1 VEGLIM
7 DSKEYSIRR
16 EKVFQQ
22 IMEQSIFILFS
33 GGLIKSS
40 ADATFPFVV
49 NKNFYYLTGIE
60 QENSVLVM
68 LKTPTTVKTYLF
80 IDEIDETK
88 TRWIGKKL
96 DIESATKVSG
106 IHDIFMMSMFETRL
120 KEMLLDTNGFGK
132 VTHAYFD
139 LEKKIIVD
147 HQLKTTE
154 RVADEFKK
162 QYPGLTIDNAYP
174 ILTKLRMIKSAKEV
188 DAIRLAIKGT
198 SYGLQS
204 IRKHL
209 KPGLFEHQVEGLF
222 QYAIKEYGNMGL
234 AFDTIIASGKN
245 AIILHYPNPKDK
257 IADGAL
263 VLCDLGATNG
273 QYRGDITRT
282 YPANKKFNPLQKQ
295 IYETVLKANQLIIQ
309 MAKPGLKIVDLQQAC
324 LKFLAEEAFKEGWIK
339 STEDIGKIYYH
350 NVSHHLGLDTH
361 DPIARDIPL
370 EPGCVI
376 TVEPGLYIK
385 ELGIGIRIED
395 NVLITEKGCEN
406 LSIDIPKTI
415 EEIES

>member
-1 VEGLIM
+1 M
-7 DSKEYSIRR
+7 DSKEYITRR
-16 EKVFQQ
+16 DKVFQH
-22 IMEQSIFILFS
+22 IMEQSIVILYS

-49 NKNFYYLTGIE
+49 NKNFFYLTGIE
-60 QENSVLVM
+60 QENSILVL

-88 TRWIGKKL
+88 TRWVGKKL
-96 DIESATKVSG
+96 DVENATKTSG
-106 IHDIFMMSMFETRL
+106 IHDIFMMSMVETRL
-120 KEMLLDTNGFGK
+120 KEMLLDTNGYGK
-132 VTHAYFD
+132 VTHAYLD
-139 LEKKIIVD
+139 LEKNNVMD
-147 HQLKTTE
+147 GHLKTTDRSAE
-154 RVADEFKK
+154 DLKK
-162 QYPGLTIDNAYP
+162 HYPALTIENAYP
-174 ILTKLRMIKSAKEV
+174 MLTKLRMIKSPKEV
-188 DAIRLAIKGT
+188 EAIRVAIKGT
-198 SYGLQS
+198 AYGLQS

-209 KPGLFEHQVEGLF
+209 KPGLFEHQIEGLF

-234 AFDTIIASGKN
+234 AFETIIASGKN

-263 VLCDLGATNG
+263 VLCDLGATHG

-282 YPANKKFNPLQKQ
+282 YPANRKFNPLQKQ

-324 LKFLAEEAFKEGWIK
+324 LKFLAEAALKEGWIK
-339 STEDIGKIYYH
+339 TAEEIGKIYYH
-350 NVSHHLGLDTH
+350 NVGHHLGLDTH

-395 NVLITEKGCEN
+395 NILITEKGCEN

>member
-1 VEGLIM
+1 M

-22 IMEQSIFILFS
+22 IMEQSILILFS

-60 QENSVLVM
+60 QENSILVM

-88 TRWIGKKL
+88 TRWVGKKL
-96 DIESATKVSG
+96 DIEGATKTSA
-106 IHDIFMMSMFETRL
+106 IHDIFVMSMFETRL
-120 KEMLLDTNGFGK
+120 KEMLMDTNGFGK
-132 VTHAYFD
+132 VTHAYLD
-139 LEKKIIVD
+139 LEKNLVVD
-147 HQLKTTE
+147 GHLKTTD
-154 RVADEFKK
+154 RVADELKK
-162 QYPGLTIDNAYP
+162 QYPALTISNAYP
-174 ILTKLRMIKSAKEV
+174 MLTKLRMIKSPFEV
-188 DAIRLAIKGT
+188 EAIRVAIKGT
-198 SYGLQS
+198 YYGLQS

-209 KPGLFEHQVEGLF
+209 KPGLFEHQIEGLF

-234 AFDTIIASGKN
+234 AFETIIASGKN

-282 YPANKKFNPLQKQ
+282 YPANRKFNPLQKQ

-324 LKFLAEEAFKEGWIK
+324 LKFLAEASLKEGWIK
-339 STEDIGKIYYH
+339 TAEDIGKIYYH

-370 EPGCVI
+370 EAGCVI

-395 NVLITEKGCEN
+395 NILITEKGCEN

-415 EEIES
+415 EEIEN

>member
-1 VEGLIM
+1 M

>member
-16 EKVFQQ
+16 EKVIQQ

-60 QENSVLVM
+60 QENSILVM

-96 DIESATKVSG
+96 DVENATKTSG

-139 LEKKIIVD
+139 LEKKNVVD
-147 HQLKTTE
+147 NQLRTTE

-188 DAIRLAIKGT
+188 DAIRFAIKGT

-209 KPGLFEHQVEGLF
+209 KPGLFEHQIEGLF

-295 IYETVLKANQLIIQ
+295 VYETVLKANQLIIQ

-324 LKFLAEEAFKEGWIK
+324 LKFLADASLKEGWIK
-339 STEDIGKIYYH
+339 TPEDIGKIYYH

-395 NVLITEKGCEN
+395 NILITEKGCEN
-406 LSIDIPKTI
+406 LSIEIPKIT
-415 EEIES
+415 EEIEN

>member
-1 VEGLIM
+1 M

-16 EKVFQQ
+16 EKVIQQ

-60 QENSVLVM
+60 QENSILVM

-96 DIESATKVSG
+96 DVENATKTSG

-139 LEKKIIVD
+139 LEKKNVVD
-147 HQLKTTE
+147 NQLRTTE

-188 DAIRLAIKGT
+188 DAIRFAIKGT

-209 KPGLFEHQVEGLF
+209 KPGLFEHQIEGLF

-295 IYETVLKANQLIIQ
+295 VYETVLKANQLIIQ

-324 LKFLAEEAFKEGWIK
+324 LKFLADASLKEGWIK
-339 STEDIGKIYYH
+339 TPEDIGKIYYH

-395 NVLITEKGCEN
+395 NILITEKGCEN
-406 LSIDIPKTI
+406 LSIEIPKIT
-415 EEIES
+415 EEIEN

>member
-1 VEGLIM
+1 MM
-7 DSKEYSIRR
+7 DAKEFNLRR
-16 EKVFQQ
+16 EKIFQQ
-22 IMEQSIFILFS
+22 VMEQSIFILYS

-40 ADATFPFVV
+40 ADATYPFVV

-60 QENSVLVM
+60 QENSILVM

-88 TRWIGKKL
+88 TRWVGKKL
-96 DIESATKVSG
+96 DVETATKVSG
-106 IHDIFMMSMFETRL
+106 IHDIFMMSMFDTRL
-120 KEMLLDTNGFGK
+120 KEMLLDSNGFGK

-139 LEKKIIVD
+139 LEKNIVID
-147 HQLKTTE
+147 GQLRTPE
-154 RVADEFKK
+154 RISDDLKK
-162 QYPGLTIDNAYP
+162 LYPTLTIDNAYP
-174 ILTKLRMIKSAKEV
+174 LVTRLRMIKSPKEV
-188 DAIRLAIKGT
+188 EAIRVAIKGT
-198 SYGLQS
+198 AYGLQS

-209 KPGLFEHQVEGLF
+209 KPGLFEHQIEGLF
-222 QYAIKEYGNMGL
+222 QYAIKEYANMGL

-245 AIILHYPNPKDK
+245 AIVLHYPNPKDK

-295 IYETVLKANQLIIQ
+295 VYETVLKANQLIIQ

-324 LKFLAEEAFKEGWIK
+324 LKFLAEAAVKEGWIK
-339 STEDIGKIYYH
+339 TAEDIGKIYYH
-350 NVSHHLGLDTH
+350 NVGHHLGLDTH
-361 DPIARDIPL
+361 DPIGRDVAL

-395 NVLITEKGCEN
+395 NILITDKGCEN
-406 LSIDIPKTI
+406 LSVDIPKSI
-415 EEIES
+415 EEIEN

>member
-1 VEGLIM
+1 LEGLII
-7 DSKEYSIRR
+7 DSKEFNTRR

-22 IMEQSIFILFS
+22 IMEQSIFILYS

-60 QENSVLVM
+60 QENSILVM

-88 TRWIGKKL
+88 TRWVGKKL
-96 DIESATKVSG
+96 DVDMATKTSG
-106 IHDIFMMSMFETRL
+106 IHDIFMMSMFDTRL
-120 KEMLLDTNGFGK
+120 KEMLLDTNGYGK
-132 VTHAYFD
+132 VTHAYID
-139 LEKKIIVD
+139 LEKNNVID
-147 HQLKTTE
+147 GHLKTSE
-154 RVADEFKK
+154 RFAEDLKK
-162 QYPGLTIDNAYP
+162 QYPALTIENAYP
-174 ILTKLRMIKSAKEV
+174 MLTKLRMIKSPKEV
-188 DAIRLAIKGT
+188 EAIRVAIKGT
-198 SYGLQS
+198 AYGLQS

-209 KPGLFEHQVEGLF
+209 KPGLFEHQIEGLF
-222 QYAIKEYGNMGL
+222 QYAIKEYNNMGL
-234 AFDTIIASGKN
+234 AFETIIASGKN

-257 IADGAL
+257 ISDGAL

-282 YPANKKFNPLQKQ
+282 YPANRKFNPLQKQ
-295 IYETVLKANQLIIQ
+295 VYETVLKANQLIIQ

-324 LKFLAEEAFKEGWIK
+324 LKFLADAALKEGWIK
-339 STEDIGKIYYH
+339 TLEDIGKIYYH
-350 NVSHHLGLDTH
+350 NVGHHLGLDTH

-385 ELGIGIRIED
+385 DLGIGIRIED
-395 NVLITEKGCEN
+395 NILITDKGCEN
-406 LSIDIPKTI
+406 LSIDIPKAI
-415 EEIES
+415 EEIEN

>member
-1 VEGLIM
+1 MM
-7 DSKEYSIRR
+7 DAKEFNLRR
-16 EKVFQQ
+16 EKIFQQ
-22 IMEQSIFILFS
+22 VMEQSIFILYS

-40 ADATFPFVV
+40 ADATYPFVV

-60 QENSVLVM
+60 QENSILVM

-88 TRWIGKKL
+88 TRWVGKKL
-96 DIESATKVSG
+96 DVETATKVSG
-106 IHDIFMMSMFETRL
+106 IHDIFMMSMFDTRL
-120 KEMLLDTNGFGK
+120 KEMLLDSNGFGK

-139 LEKKIIVD
+139 LEKNIVID
-147 HQLKTTE
+147 GQLRTPE
-154 RVADEFKK
+154 RISDDLKK
-162 QYPGLTIDNAYP
+162 LYPTLTIDNAYP
-174 ILTKLRMIKSAKEV
+174 LVTRLRMIKSPKEV
-188 DAIRLAIKGT
+188 EAIRVAIKGT
-198 SYGLQS
+198 AYGLQS

-209 KPGLFEHQVEGLF
+209 KPGLFEHQIEGLF
-222 QYAIKEYGNMGL
+222 QYAIKEYANMGL

-245 AIILHYPNPKDK
+245 AIVLHYPNPKDK

-282 YPANKKFNPLQKQ
+282 YPANKMFNPLQKQ
-295 IYETVLKANQLIIQ
+295 VYETVLKANQLIIQ

-324 LKFLAEEAFKEGWIK
+324 LKFLAEAAVKEGWIK
-339 STEDIGKIYYH
+339 TAEDIGKIYYH
-350 NVSHHLGLDTH
+350 NVGHHLGLDTH
-361 DPIARDIPL
+361 DPIARDVSL

-395 NVLITEKGCEN
+395 NILITEKGCEN
-406 LSIDIPKTI
+406 LSVDIPKSI
-415 EEIES
+415 EEIEN

>member
-1 VEGLIM
+1 M

-16 EKVFQQ
+16 DKVFQQ

-40 ADATFPFVV
+40 ADATYQFVV

-96 DIESATKVSG
+96 DIESATKTSG

-139 LEKKIIVD
+139 LEKNIVVD
-147 HQLKTTE
+147 SQLKTTE

-162 QYPGLTIDNAYP
+162 QYPSLTIDNAYP
-174 ILTKLRMIKSAKEV
+174 MLTKLRMVKSAKEV
-188 DAIRLAIKGT
+188 EAIRIAIKGT
-198 SYGLQS
+198 NYGLQS

-209 KPGLFEHQVEGLF
+209 KPGLFEHQLEGLF

-257 IADGAL
+257 IVDGAL

-295 IYETVLKANQLIIQ
+295 VYETVLKANQLIIQ

-324 LKFLAEEAFKEGWIK
+324 LKFLADAALKEGWIK

-385 ELGIGIRIED
+385 ELGIGVRIED

>member
-1 VEGLIM
+1 MM
-7 DSKEYSIRR
+7 DAKEFNLRR
-16 EKVFQQ
+16 EKIFQQ
-22 IMEQSIFILFS
+22 VMEQSIFILYS

-40 ADATFPFVV
+40 ADATYPFVV

-60 QENSVLVM
+60 QENSILVM

-88 TRWIGKKL
+88 TRWVGKKL
-96 DIESATKVSG
+96 DVETATKVSG
-106 IHDIFMMSMFETRL
+106 IHDIFMMSMFDTRL
-120 KEMLLDTNGFGK
+120 KEMLLDSNGFGK

-139 LEKKIIVD
+139 LEKNIVID
-147 HQLKTTE
+147 GQLRTPE
-154 RVADEFKK
+154 RISDDLKK
-162 QYPGLTIDNAYP
+162 LYPTLTIDNAYP
-174 ILTKLRMIKSAKEV
+174 LVTRLRMIKSPKEV
-188 DAIRLAIKGT
+188 EAIRVAIKGT
-198 SYGLQS
+198 AYGLQS

-209 KPGLFEHQVEGLF
+209 KPGLFEHQIEGLF
-222 QYAIKEYGNMGL
+222 QYAIKEYANMGL

-245 AIILHYPNPKDK
+245 AIVLHYPNPKDK

-282 YPANKKFNPLQKQ
+282 YPANKMFNPLQKQ
-295 IYETVLKANQLIIQ
+295 VYETVLKANQLIIQ

-324 LKFLAEEAFKEGWIK
+324 LKFLAEAAVKEGWIK
-339 STEDIGKIYYH
+339 TADDIGKIYYH
-350 NVSHHLGLDTH
+350 NVGHHLGLDTH
-361 DPIARDIPL
+361 DPIARDVSL

-395 NVLITEKGCEN
+395 NILITEKGCEN
-406 LSIDIPKTI
+406 LSVDIPKSI
-415 EEIES
+415 EEIEN

>member
-1 VEGLIM
+1 M
-7 DSKEYSIRR
+7 DLKEYSTRR

-60 QENSVLVM
+60 QENTILVM

-96 DIESATKVSG
+96 DVDTASKTSG
-106 IHDIFMMSMFETRL
+106 IHDIFMMSMFDTRL
-120 KEMLLDTNGFGK
+120 KEMLLDTNGYGK
-132 VTHAYFD
+132 VTHAYLD
-139 LEKKIIVD
+139 LEKNNIID
-147 HQLKTTE
+147 GQFKTTE
-154 RVADEFKK
+154 RFADELKK
-162 QYPGLTIDNAYP
+162 QYSALRIDNAYP
-174 ILTKLRMIKSAKEV
+174 LLTKLRMVKSAKEV
-188 DAIRLAIKGT
+188 EAIRFAIKGT

-209 KPGLFEHQVEGLF
+209 KPGLFEHQIEGLF
-222 QYAIKEYGNMGL
+222 QYAIKEHNNMGL

-257 IADGAL
+257 ISDGAL
-263 VLCDLGATNG
+263 VLCDLGATYG
-273 QYRGDITRT
+273 HYRGDITRT
-282 YPANKKFNPLQKQ
+282 YPANRKFNPLQKQ
-295 IYETVLKANQLIIQ
+295 VYETVLKANQLIIQ

-324 LKFLAEEAFKEGWIK
+324 LKFLADAALKEGWIK
-339 STEDIGKIYYH
+339 SAEDIGKIYYH
-350 NVSHHLGLDTH
+350 NVGHHLGLDTH

-395 NVLITEKGCEN
+395 NILITDKGCEN

-415 EEIES
+415 EEIEN

>member
-1 VEGLIM
+1 M
-7 DSKEYSIRR
+7 DAKEYITRR
-16 EKVFQQ
+16 EKIFGQ

-88 TRWIGKKL
+88 TRWVGKKL
-96 DIESATKVSG
+96 DVEGATKESG
-106 IHDIFMMSMFETRL
+106 IHDIFMTSMFDTRL
-120 KEMLLDTNGFGK
+120 KEMLQGHNGFGK
-132 VTHAYFD
+132 VTNAYLD
-139 LEKKIIVD
+139 LEKNIVID
-147 HQLKTTE
+147 NQLKTTE
-154 RVADEFKK
+154 RFVDELKK
-162 QYPGLTIDNAYP
+162 QSPVLAINNAYP
-174 ILTKLRMIKSAKEV
+174 ILTKLRMIKSAKEIE
-188 DAIRLAIKGT
+188 AIRLAIKGT

-209 KPGLFEHQVEGLF
+209 KPGLFEYQIEGLF

-234 AFDTIIASGKN
+234 AFETIIASGKN
-245 AIILHYPNPKDK
+245 AIVLHYPNPKDK
-257 IADGAL
+257 IVDGAL

-282 YPANKKFNPLQKQ
+282 YPANRKFNPLQRQ
-295 IYETVLKANQLIIQ
+295 VYATVLKANQLIIQ

-324 LKFLAEEAFKEGWIK
+324 LKFLADAAVKEGWIK
-339 STEDIGKIYYH
+339 TAEDIGKIYYH

-361 DPIARDIPL
+361 DPIARDIAL
-370 EPGCVI
+370 EAGSVI

-395 NVLITEKGCEN
+395 NILITEKGCEN

-415 EEIES
+415 EEIEN

>member
-1 VEGLIM
+1 MEGLIM

-22 IMEQSIFILFS
+22 IMEQSILILFS

-60 QENSVLVM
+60 QENSILVM

-88 TRWIGKKL
+88 TRWVGKKL
-96 DIESATKVSG
+96 DIEGATKTSA
-106 IHDIFMMSMFETRL
+106 IHDIFVMSMFETRL

-132 VTHAYFD
+132 VTHAYLD
-139 LEKKIIVD
+139 LEKNLVVD
-147 HQLKTTE
+147 GHLKTTD

-162 QYPGLTIDNAYP
+162 QYPALTISNAYP
-174 ILTKLRMIKSAKEV
+174 MLTKLRMIKSPLEV
-188 DAIRLAIKGT
+188 EAIRVAIKGT
-198 SYGLQS
+198 YYGLQS

-209 KPGLFEHQVEGLF
+209 KPGLFEHQIEGLF

-234 AFDTIIASGKN
+234 AFETIIASGKN

-282 YPANKKFNPLQKQ
+282 YPANRKFNPLQKQ

-324 LKFLAEEAFKEGWIK
+324 LKFLAEAALKEGWIK
-339 STEDIGKIYYH
+339 TAEDIGKIYYH

-395 NVLITEKGCEN
+395 NILITEKGCEN

-415 EEIES
+415 EEIEN

>member
-1 VEGLIM
+1 M
-7 DSKEYSIRR
+7 DAKEYITRR
-16 EKVFQQ
+16 EKIFGQ

-88 TRWIGKKL
+88 TRWVGKKL
-96 DIESATKVSG
+96 DVESATKESG
-106 IHDIFMMSMFETRL
+106 IHDIFMTSMFDTRL
-120 KEMLLDTNGFGK
+120 KEMLQGHNGFGK
-132 VTHAYFD
+132 VTNAYLD
-139 LEKKIIVD
+139 LEKNIVID
-147 HQLKTTE
+147 NQLKTTE
-154 RVADEFKK
+154 RFVDELKK
-162 QYPGLTIDNAYP
+162 QSPVLAINNAYP
-174 ILTKLRMIKSAKEV
+174 ILTKLRMIKSAKEIE
-188 DAIRLAIKGT
+188 AIRLAIKGT

-209 KPGLFEHQVEGLF
+209 KPGLFEYQIEGLF

-234 AFDTIIASGKN
+234 AFETIIASGKN
-245 AIILHYPNPKDK
+245 AIVLHYPNPKDK
-257 IADGAL
+257 IVDGAL

-282 YPANKKFNPLQKQ
+282 YPANRKFNPLQRQ
-295 IYETVLKANQLIIQ
+295 VYATVLKANQLIIQ

-324 LKFLAEEAFKEGWIK
+324 LKFLADAAVKEGWIK
-339 STEDIGKIYYH
+339 TAEDIGKIYYH

-361 DPIARDIPL
+361 DPIARDIAL
-370 EPGCVI
+370 EAGSVI

-395 NVLITEKGCEN
+395 NILITEKGCEN

-415 EEIES
+415 EEIEN

>member
-1 VEGLIM
+1 M
-7 DSKEYSIRR
+7 DAKEYITRR
-16 EKVFQQ
+16 EKIFGQ

-88 TRWIGKKL
+88 TRWVGKKL
-96 DIESATKVSG
+96 DVEGATKESG
-106 IHDIFMMSMFETRL
+106 IHDIFMTSMFDTRL
-120 KEMLLDTNGFGK
+120 NEMLQGHNGFGK
-132 VTHAYFD
+132 VTNAYLD
-139 LEKKIIVD
+139 LEKNIVID
-147 HQLKTTE
+147 NQLKTTE
-154 RVADEFKK
+154 RFVDELKK
-162 QYPGLTIDNAYP
+162 QSPVLAINNAYP
-174 ILTKLRMIKSAKEV
+174 ILTKLRMIKSAKEIE
-188 DAIRLAIKGT
+188 AIRLAIKGT

-209 KPGLFEHQVEGLF
+209 KPGLFEYQIEGLF

-234 AFDTIIASGKN
+234 AFETIIASGKN
-245 AIILHYPNPKDK
+245 AIVLHYPNPKDK
-257 IADGAL
+257 IVDGAL

-282 YPANKKFNPLQKQ
+282 YPANRKFNPLQRQ
-295 IYETVLKANQLIIQ
+295 VYATVLKANQLIIQ

-324 LKFLAEEAFKEGWIK
+324 LKFLADAAVKEGWIK
-339 STEDIGKIYYH
+339 TAEDIGKIYYH

-361 DPIARDIPL
+361 DPIARDIAL
-370 EPGCVI
+370 EAGSVI

-395 NVLITEKGCEN
+395 NILITEKGCEN

-415 EEIES
+415 EEIEN

>member
-1 VEGLIM
+1 MM
-7 DSKEYSIRR
+7 DAKEFNLRR
-16 EKVFQQ
+16 EKVFQY
-22 IMEQSIFILFS
+22 IMEQSIFILYS

-40 ADATFPFVV
+40 ADATYPFFV

-60 QENSVLVM
+60 QENSILVM

-88 TRWIGKKL
+88 TRWVGKKL
-96 DIESATKVSG
+96 DVETATKVSG
-106 IHDIFMMSMFETRL
+106 IHDIFMMSMFDTRL

-139 LEKKIIVD
+139 LEKNIVID
-147 HQLKTTE
+147 GHLKTTE
-154 RVADEFKK
+154 RIADDLKK
-162 QYPGLTIDNAYP
+162 LYPTLTIDNAYP
-174 ILTKLRMIKSAKEV
+174 LITRLRMIKSPKEV
-188 DAIRLAIKGT
+188 EAIRVAIKGT
-198 SYGLQS
+198 AYGLQS

-209 KPGLFEHQVEGLF
+209 KPGLFEHQIEGLF
-222 QYAIKEYGNMGL
+222 QYAIKEYANMGL

-245 AIILHYPNPKDK
+245 AIVLHYPNPKDK

-295 IYETVLKANQLIIQ
+295 VYETVLKANQLIIQ

-324 LKFLAEEAFKEGWIK
+324 LTFLAESAVKEGWIK
-339 STEDIGKIYYH
+339 TVEDIGKIYYH
-350 NVSHHLGLDTH
+350 NVGHHLGLDTH
-361 DPIARDIPL
+361 DPIARDVAL

-395 NVLITEKGCEN
+395 NILITEKGCEN
-406 LSIDIPKTI
+406 LSIDIPKSI
-415 EEIES
+415 EEIEN